1 MYKYGTTVHKFFHP
15 FCVLFSRSAL
25 CYAAYGTVYLIMVVS
40 ARDAPPPSPPS
51 PAAVVVR
58 EVWQHNLE
66 DEFDLIKIALMTH
79 TIVSM
84 DTEFPGVIYKP
95 VNVEKRDLGRLPPFW
110 NYQLMRR
117 NVNATNIIQL
127 GLGLCDHRG
136 CLPNLGTD
144 SQYVWQFNFKDFD
157 VHNDLQNP
165 ESIEL
170 LERQGIDFEKNL
182 EEGIDSAD
190 FAALMVEAG
199 LVMNGSDFTWVTF
212 HGGYDFAHLIKI
224 VTGQE
229 LPCNLV
235 EFMDLV
241 QLNFGRRVFDVKHMI
256 RFCDGLYGGL
266 ERVANT
272 LGVQR
277 VAGRSHQAGSDTL
290 LTLQTFMKFMEVYF
304 KEKKD
309 SAIRHNGHLLRKVSF
324 VLHGLEL
331 IGFDP
336 SNEGLKLKALSDE

>member
-1 MYKYGTTVHKFFHP
+1 
-15 FCVLFSRSAL
+15 
-25 CYAAYGTVYLIMVVS
+25 MVVS
-40 ARDAPPPSPPS
+40 ARDAPPHPS

-66 DEFDLIKIALMTH
+66 EEFDLIKIALMTH

-170 LERQGIDFEKNL
+170 LELQGIDFEKNL

-190 FAALMVEAG
+190 FAALMVESG

-212 HGGYDFAHLIKI
+212 HGGYDFGHLIKI

-241 QLNFGRRVFDVKHMI
+241 QLNFGRSVFDVKHMI

-272 LGVQR
+272 LGVHR

-309 SAIRHNGHLLRKVSF
+309 GAIRHNGHLLRKVSF
-324 VLHGLEL
+324 VLHGLEW
-331 IGFDP
+331 IDFDP
-336 SNEGLKLKALSDE
+336 SNEGLKLNPLGDE

>member
-1 MYKYGTTVHKFFHP
+1 
-15 FCVLFSRSAL
+15 
-25 CYAAYGTVYLIMVVS
+25 MVVS
-40 ARDAPPPSPPS
+40 ARDAPPHPS

-66 DEFDLIKIALMTH
+66 EEFDLIKIALMTH

-136 CLPNLGTD
+136 CLPNL
-144 SQYVWQFNFKDFD
+144 
-157 VHNDLQNP
+157 
-165 ESIEL
+165 
-170 LERQGIDFEKNL
+170 
-182 EEGIDSAD
+182 A
-190 FAALMVEAG
+190 
-199 LVMNGSDFTWVTF
+199 F
-212 HGGYDFAHLIKI
+212 HGGYDFGHLIKI

-241 QLNFGRRVFDVKHMI
+241 QLNFGRSVFDVKHMI

-272 LGVQR
+272 LGVHR

-309 SAIRHNGHLLRKVSF
+309 GAIRHNGHLLRKVSF
-324 VLHGLEL
+324 VLHGLEW
-331 IGFDP
+331 IDFDP
-336 SNEGLKLKALSDE
+336 SNEGLKLNPLGDE

>member
-1 MYKYGTTVHKFFHP
+1 
-15 FCVLFSRSAL
+15 
-25 CYAAYGTVYLIMVVS
+25 MVVS
-40 ARDAPPPSPPS
+40 ARDAPPPPLS

-66 DEFDLIKIALMTH
+66 EEFDLIKIALMTH

-110 NYQLMRR
+110 NYQLMRH

-144 SQYVWQFNFKDFD
+144 SQYVWQFSFKDFD

-190 FAALMVEAG
+190 FAALMVESG

-241 QLNFGRRVFDVKHMI
+241 QLNFGRSVFDVKHMI

-272 LGVQR
+272 LGVHR

-290 LTLQTFMKFMEVYF
+290 LTLQTFMKFMDVYF

-309 SAIRHNGHLLRKVSF
+309 RATRHNGHLLRKVSF
-324 VLHGLEL
+324 VLHGLEW
-331 IGFDP
+331 IDFDP
-336 SNEGLKLKALSDE
+336 SNEGLKLNPLGDE